1 MEDPTLCANGCG
13 FFGTPATR
21 NLCSKCYRDFLKEEE
36 ESTKVKVMSM
46 KKAIRPRVESTSSL
60 DDVAISMVQLSLSF
74 DNTKKTING
83 NSSTKKSEQCEM
95 CKKKVGII
103 GFKCRCGSMFCGKHR
118 LPEKHEWNF
127 DYKAMGREILMKQNP
142 TLKPEKLPGRFW
154 TVIGIIYSS
163 SHGNC

>member
-46 KKAIRPRVESTSSL
+46 KKAIRPR
-60 DDVAISMVQLSLSF
+60 
-74 DNTKKTING
+74 KTING
-83 NSSTKKSEQCEM
+83 DSSTKKSEKCEM

-118 LPEKHEWNF
+118 LPEKHECNF

-142 TLKPEKLPGRFW
+142 TLKPEKLPGRF
-154 TVIGIIYSS
+154 
-163 SHGNC
+163 